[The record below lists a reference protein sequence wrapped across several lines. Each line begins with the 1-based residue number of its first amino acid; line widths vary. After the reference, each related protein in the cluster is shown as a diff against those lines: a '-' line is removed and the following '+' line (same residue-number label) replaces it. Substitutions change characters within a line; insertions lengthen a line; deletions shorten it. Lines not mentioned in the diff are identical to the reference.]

1 MINWVQDVSSYAHT
15 QRLCN
20 RGMREHKFNPVT
32 FCTCLIQVL
41 PKISLVVKMAL
52 ASLHFCGP
60 FLKFLWFWNNSV
72 FKPAMNCFLGCILV
86 LWCSVTILH

>member
-1 MINWVQDVSSYAHT
+1 
-15 QRLCN
+15 
-20 RGMREHKFNPVT
+20 MRERKFNPVT

-41 PKISLVVKMAL
+41 PKISLVVKMAF

-72 FKPAMNCFLGCILV
+72 FKLHMNCFLGCVLV
-86 LWCSVTILH
+86 FVVFSYHFALK